1 MHSSL
6 NEWNERNRT
15 SILFEISQ
23 RNALTIIV
31 LVQTIQLY
39 TKWLRGYQLSSGKF
53 IRFLFFFDM
62 CATVG
67 LNVGS
72 YNKHLATC
80 HIQFLKKILFHQKHD
95 TNLIYILLV
104 KCSFCWVPSRFT
116 YNKILKDI
124 KLFLLHSYKNIDCFK
139 MIRYSHV
146 IRWQMIGS
154 LENKWQN
161 ISWLWRYPVYHA
173 LTYLHVFCN
182 LQWLARGIK

>member
-6 NEWNERNRT
+6 NEWNERSKT

-53 IRFLFFFDM
+53 IRFLFFSDM

-72 YNKHLATC
+72 YDKHLATC
-80 HIQFLKKILFHQKHD
+80 HIQFLKNILFHQKHD
-95 TNLIYILLV
+95 TNLIYILRIWRCQHFFFIYFSPLDLV
-104 KCSFCWVPSRFT
+104 FAPLFQCHAYQCW
-116 YNKILKDI
+116 LM
-124 KLFLLHSYKNIDCFK
+124 FL
-139 MIRYSHV
+139 
-146 IRWQMIGS
+146 
-154 LENKWQN
+154 QN
-161 ISWLWRYPVYHA
+161 VW
-173 LTYLHVFCN
+173 
-182 LQWLARGIK
+182 